1 MNKINALLVISLA
14 CTIAPVSAM
23 QRAVTS
29 SRSVN
34 HLAKRGFSQNSKNQ
48 NEDTFWKE
56 VKTGFGQGMKDWR
69 IITAGLATGVIC
81 SEYVFRQERQDAQV
95 IRNIENL
102 KSTKLKNEAASV
114 AKGETSKPKQEVREK
129 NQQAVAAENEY
140 EVNSAI
146 LLRWEL
152 DLSPRETQEMV
163 YNSAPNYYKVIL
175 KTPMGNLYPGKY
187 HQYCWL
193 LTEREMNMKQWR
205 DRIVTVL
212 GKANFKEF
220 MDETDP
226 KPHLDCCS
234 KWCVDALKR
243 LNKD

>member
-1 MNKINALLVISLA
+1 MNKINIVLAVALVS
-14 CTIAPVSAM
+14 TIAPASAM
-23 QRAVTS
+23 NRTGRTLVGCVAVGSATSAVLVGSINAIEKKKWQEQREKEMKASECVECKIAWDDEVIAT
-29 SRSVN
+29 
-34 HLAKRGFSQNSKNQ
+34 LKAKSFDAWDEEQ
-48 NEDTFWKE
+48 
-56 VKTGFGQGMKDWR
+56 
-69 IITAGLATGVIC
+69 AALAT
-81 SEYVFRQERQDAQV
+81 ETRA
-95 IRNIENL
+95 
-102 KSTKLKNEAASV
+102 T
-114 AKGETSKPKQEVREK
+114 AKGETSKAKREVREK
-129 NQQAVAAENEY
+129 NQQAVVAENEY

-152 DLSPRETQEMV
+152 DLTPRETQEMV

-187 HQYCWL
+187 HQHCWL
-193 LTEREMNMKQWR
+193 LTEREMNKKQWKNS
-205 DRIVTVL
+205 IVTVL

-243 LNKD
+243 FNKD